1 MMRNLVLALAL
12 VASAQA
18 QFFSTGNPDGKMA
31 VASRPDLGGKLEIEA
46 GDDFVLDSATTITKA
61 SFTGLL
67 TLGSSI
73 ADVGEVAV
81 EIYRVFPLD
90 SDTVRTPNVPTR
102 MNSPSD
108 NEFASRS
115 LLAGDF
121 VKTANLLA
129 SSFTAANSVLNG
141 INPIP
146 NQTTG
151 GEGPVTGAEVRF
163 DLTFFNPISLP
174 AGHYFFVPKVQVT
187 NGEFFWLSA
196 PKPIVAPGTPFTPDL
211 QAWIRNANLD
221 PDWLRIGTDIVGG
234 SAPPTFNMTFTL
246 SNEFTIESDP
256 LFFLWFF
263 FS

>member
-1 MMRNLVLALAL
+1 MKNLLLAFAL

-31 VASRPDLGGKLEIEA
+31 VASRPGLGGKLEIEA
-46 GDDFVLDSATTITKA
+46 GDDFVLDSDTSITKA

-67 TLGSSI
+67 TNGRSI
-73 ADVGEVAV
+73 ADVGEVEV

-90 SDTVRTPNVPTR
+90 SDTARTPNVPTR
-102 MNSPSD
+102 NNSPSD
-108 NEFASRS
+108 NEFASRTLS
-115 LLAGDF
+115 AGDF
-121 VKTANLLA
+121 LKTANLLA

-151 GEGPVTGAEVRF
+151 GEGPVTGTEVRF
-163 DLTFFNPISLP
+163 DVAFFNPISLP
-174 AGHYFFVPKVQVT
+174 AGHYFFIPKVQVT
-187 NGEFFWLSA
+187 NGEFMWLSA

-234 SAPPTFNMTFTL
+234 STPPTFNMTFTL